1 MQYSRVC
8 KLNGCVCT
16 KIRFS
21 SSRLIDHQVVVVDL
35 PWCTAG
41 LGVVVVVVAVA
52 EVAEVLLLAGTM
64 PGRTFAFTTVTLI
77 RFEVGKKQK
86 PTKMSPFT

>member
-1 MQYSRVC
+1 MDVC
-8 KLNGCVCT
+8 VLKLG
-16 KIRFS
+16 FP
-21 SSRLIDHQVVVVDL
+21 SSRLIDHQVVVVVVDL

-77 RFEVGKKQK
+77 RFEVGRKQK

>member
-1 MQYSRVC
+1 MCVL
-8 KLNGCVCT
+8 KLG
-16 KIRFS
+16 FP
-21 SSRLIDHQVVVVDL
+21 SSRLIDHQVVVVVVVVVDL

-77 RFEVGKKQK
+77 RFEVGRKQK